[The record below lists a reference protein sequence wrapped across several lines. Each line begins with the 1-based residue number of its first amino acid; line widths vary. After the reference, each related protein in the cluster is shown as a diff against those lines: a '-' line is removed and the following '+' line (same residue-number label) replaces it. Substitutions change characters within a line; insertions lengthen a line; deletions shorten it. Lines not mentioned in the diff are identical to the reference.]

1 MSAIKIDDYQ
11 NQVNLMILKSFSIN
25 SHQQQQQQ
33 TSLSSSSSTTIDTTK
48 VEQHSSLTTS
58 MSMMEKSSTVS
69 TSTTGVAFKELDIA
83 LKKIAKEQEEP
94 VSVEM
99 TLPSKKT
106 RARSL
111 SRNNTET
118 LPDEVTFY
126 IILFPI
132 LFCLIHV
139 HV

>member
-1 MSAIKIDDYQ
+1 
-11 NQVNLMILKSFSIN
+11 MILKPFSIN

-58 MSMMEKSSTVS
+58 MSMMEKSSIS
-69 TSTTGVAFKELDIA
+69 TSTTGVAYKELDIA

-99 TLPSKKT
+99 TLPGKKP

-118 LPDEVTFY
+118 LPDEVTF
-126 IILFPI
+126 
-132 LFCLIHV
+132 
-139 HV
+139 

>member
-1 MSAIKIDDYQ
+1 
-11 NQVNLMILKSFSIN
+11 
-25 SHQQQQQQ
+25 
-33 TSLSSSSSTTIDTTK
+33 
-48 VEQHSSLTTS
+48 
-58 MSMMEKSSTVS
+58 MSMMEKSSIS

-99 TLPSKKT
+99 TLPGKKP

-118 LPDEVTFY
+118 LPDENVTISLPGFTKLKCHILPTWS
-126 IILFPI
+126 IIKTNMTLSTKSI
-132 LFCLIHV
+132 LRES
-139 HV
+139 

>member
-1 MSAIKIDDYQ
+1 
-11 NQVNLMILKSFSIN
+11 MILKLFFIN
-25 SHQQQQQQ
+25 SHHHQQQQQ

-48 VEQHSSLTTS
+48 VEQHSSLTTTS
-58 MSMMEKSSTVS
+58 MSMMEKSSTIS
-69 TSTTGVAFKELDIA
+69 TTSTTGVAFKELDIA

-118 LPDEVTFY
+118 LPDEVTF
-126 IILFPI
+126 
-132 LFCLIHV
+132 
-139 HV
+139 

>member
-1 MSAIKIDDYQ
+1 MQSKWRTVSKFVLKIAIIVIKIVDDYQ
-11 NQVNLMILKSFSIN
+11 NQVNLMIFKPFSIN
-25 SHQQQQQQ
+25 SHQQQQQ

-58 MSMMEKSSTVS
+58 MSMMEKSSIS

-99 TLPSKKT
+99 TLPSKKP

-118 LPDEVTFY
+118 LPDEVTF
-126 IILFPI
+126 
-132 LFCLIHV
+132 
-139 HV
+139 

>member
-1 MSAIKIDDYQ
+1 
-11 NQVNLMILKSFSIN
+11 
-25 SHQQQQQQ
+25 
-33 TSLSSSSSTTIDTTK
+33 
-48 VEQHSSLTTS
+48 
-58 MSMMEKSSTVS
+58 MSMMEKSSTTS
-69 TSTTGVAFKELDIA
+69 TSTTTGVAFKELDIA

-118 LPDEVTFY
+118 LPDENVTISLPGSKRGSRQPSVDRDGLKRSSRSSSMEIFTGVY
-126 IILFPI
+126 EIKVPHPANL
-132 LFCLIHV
+132 V
-139 HV
+139 K

>member
-1 MSAIKIDDYQ
+1 
-11 NQVNLMILKSFSIN
+11 MILKPFSIN
-25 SHQQQQQQ
+25 SHQQQQQ

-58 MSMMEKSSTVS
+58 MSMMEKTSTVS
-69 TSTTGVAFKELDIA
+69 TSSTTGVAFKELDIA

-99 TLPSKKT
+99 TLPSRKKP

-118 LPDEVTFY
+118 LPDEVTF
-126 IILFPI
+126 
-132 LFCLIHV
+132 
-139 HV
+139 

>member
-1 MSAIKIDDYQ
+1 
-11 NQVNLMILKSFSIN
+11 MILKPFSIN
-25 SHQQQQQQ
+25 SHQQQQQ

-58 MSMMEKSSTVS
+58 MSMMEKTSTL
-69 TSTTGVAFKELDIA
+69 STTGVAFKELDIA

-118 LPDEVTFY
+118 LPDEVTF
-126 IILFPI
+126 
-132 LFCLIHV
+132 
-139 HV
+139 